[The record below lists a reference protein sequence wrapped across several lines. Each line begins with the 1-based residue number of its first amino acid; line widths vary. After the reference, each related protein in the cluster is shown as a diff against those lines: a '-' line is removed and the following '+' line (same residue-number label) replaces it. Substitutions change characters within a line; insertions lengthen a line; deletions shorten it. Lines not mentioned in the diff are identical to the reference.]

1 MSRVIEL
8 RRLGLLSYEDG
19 IARMEELAAARA
31 NSLIPDTVL
40 LLEHEP
46 VITLGRSTKP
56 GHVLVSP
63 EELARRGVALHET
76 DRGGDVTYHGPGQ
89 VVAYPI
95 FDLNPDRRDVRRYVN
110 GLEEAMIQTCRA
122 YGVVAAR
129 RPGCPGVWVGKNK
142 IGAIGVRIKRWVT
155 SHGIALNATTAL
167 DAFDLIVPCGIRDGG
182 VTSIARET
190 GQDPGIA
197 RVMGDLED
205 AFRTVFGSAT

>member
-1 MSRVIEL
+1 VSRVIEL
-8 RRLGLLSYEDG
+8 RRLGLLSYDDG

-31 NSLIPDTVL
+31 NGLIPDTVL

-63 EELARRGVALHET
+63 EQLARQGVALRET

-110 GLEEAMIQTCRA
+110 GLEEVMIRTCA
-122 YGVVAAR
+122 AHGVAAAR
-129 RPGCPGVWVGKNK
+129 RPGCPGVWVGQNK

-155 SHGIALNATTAL
+155 SHGIALNASTAL

-182 VTSIARET
+182 VTSITRET
-190 GQDPGIA
+190 GQAPGIA

-205 AFRTVFGSAT
+205 AFRLVFGFTT

>member
-1 MSRVIEL
+1 VSRVLEV
-8 RRLGLLSYEDG
+8 RRLGLLSYQDG
-19 IARMEELAAARA
+19 IARMEELAAARS
-31 NSLIPDTVL
+31 NGLIPDTVL

-56 GHVLVSP
+56 GHVLATP
-63 EELARRGVALHET
+63 AELARLGVALHET

-95 FDLNPDRRDVRRYVN
+95 FDLNPDRRDVRRYVT
-110 GLEEAMIQTCRA
+110 GLEEAMIRTCAA

-129 RPGCPGVWVGKNK
+129 RPGCPGVWVGGNK

-155 SHGIALNATTAL
+155 SHGIALNVSTAL

-182 VTSIARET
+182 VTSITRET

-205 AFRTVFGSAT
+205 AFRTVFRSPT